1 MKQKKTGLLT
11 LPSIGWLLAFTV
23 LPLVI
28 MLFYSF
34 QSDSGAGFTLENYIH
49 FFSKSMY
56 LKLTWRSIRNA
67 LLVTVFSLLIAYPLA
82 YIIAKKLKRYQGV
95 LLVLV
100 IIPFFTNQLV
110 RIYSWLV
117 FLQDGGVLDRLLTAL
132 GLTGGDGLGVL
143 YTQTAVI
150 IALVHAYFPYAVIT
164 IYMALERMDDAML
177 EASAILGASSVTT
190 FRRVIFPASMPGV
203 VSGILI
209 VFVPCLGAFVEP
221 RILGG
226 TNGTV
231 IGTVIEDQFTE
242 LYGWNFGSAIAFL
255 LLALVIVS
263 MMAISRWGRRYDT

>member
-110 RIYSWLV
+110 RFYSWLV

-143 YTQTAVI
+143 YTQAAVI

>member
-143 YTQTAVI
+143 YTQAAVI

-263 MMAISRWGRRYDT
+263 MMAISWWGRRYDT

>member
-177 EASAILGASSVTT
+177 EASAILGASSLTT

-263 MMAISRWGRRYDT
+263 MMAISWWGRRYDT

>member
-143 YTQTAVI
+143 YTQAAVI